1 MPSDGDKWWA
11 DVSSGD
17 AGYQYQ
23 YSRLATEEMESDPL
37 RGDRA
42 PQFSNPS
49 YQALSD
55 HKLPGSQNGHPDRLN
70 SLSSDDDMI
79 DITTTGTVSERAM
92 LEEEL
97 AAASH
102 ITTESDEIPGIG
114 QYEDFHTIDWQRDIA
129 RDRMR
134 HRYIIKKKQNS
145 ICDLIRGAHDAWSG
159 WVCVLLVGLFTG
171 AVAGVIDIGASW
183 MTDLKYGICPQ
194 AFWLNQEQCCW
205 SSNETDFEV
214 GSCSQWLTWPEVFGL
229 SREGSGPYVL
239 SYLLYVLWALL
250 FAALAACLV
259 RMFAPY
265 ACGSGIPEI
274 KTILSGFIIRGYLG
288 KWTLIIKSVGIML
301 SVSAGLN
308 LGKEGPMVHIACCI
322 GNILSYLFPKYGR
335 NEAKKREIL
344 SAAAAAGVS
353 VAFGAPIGGVLFS
366 LEEVS
371 YYFPLKTLWR
381 SFFCALVAAFILRSI
396 NPFGN
401 EHSVLF
407 YVEYSKDW
415 IFFELVPFIGLGVI
429 GGVIATIFIKAN
441 LWWCRYRKVSR
452 LGQYPVSEVLIVS
465 LVTAVIAYPNP
476 YTRMS
481 TSQLI
486 YLLFSQCGVANSD
499 PLCDYNRNFTDVN
512 SAIETAAAGPGVY
525 NALWLL
531 SLALIFKLVGTI
543 FTFGIKVPCGLF
555 IPSLCLGAIVGRFVG
570 IGMEQLAYNYPHI
583 WVFSGECSTGD
594 NCITP
599 GLYAMVGAAAV
610 LGGVTRMTVSL
621 VVIMFELTG
630 GVRYIVPLMA
640 AAMAS
645 KWVGDALGRQGIY
658 DAHINLNGYPFLD
671 SKEEFEHTSLA
682 ADVMQPKRNEPLSV
696 ITQDSMTVDD
706 VAALLKETEHNGFPV
721 VVSRESQY
729 LVGFVLRRDLNLA
742 IANAKRLNE
751 GITGQSLVVFVS
763 PNASG
768 DGGESSMGARRPAPL
783 ILKKILDMAPI
794 TMTDQTPM
802 ETVVDMFR
810 KLGLR
815 QTLVTH
821 NGRLLGVITKK
832 DVLRHIKQ
840 MDNEDP
846 NSVLFN

>member
-1 MPSDGDKWWA
+1 MNMERFPLKRSGSPLGQTSSTYQSVNHKYTNSRSNTGSNFNDDMSGISPTGGGDTPVRSVDDEEA
-11 DVSSGD
+11 M
-17 AGYQYQ
+17 Q
-23 YSRLATEEMESDPL
+23 YSV
-37 RGDRA
+37 
-42 PQFSNPS
+42 S
-49 YQALSD
+49 YGGMQDS
-55 HKLPGSQNGHPDRLN
+55 
-70 SLSSDDDMI
+70 
-79 DITTTGTVSERAM
+79 T
-92 LEEEL
+92 
-97 AAASH
+97 
-102 ITTESDEIPGIG
+102 EIPGIG
-114 QYEDFHTIDWQRDIA
+114 QYDDFHTIDWQRDIA
-129 RDRMR
+129 HDRMR
-134 HRYIIKKKQNS
+134 HRYLVKKKQDSLWN
-145 ICDLIRGAHDAWSG
+145 LIQGFHDAWSG
-159 WVCVLLVGLFTG
+159 WLCVLLVGLCTG
-171 AVAGVIDIGASW
+171 VVAGVIDIGASW
-183 MTDLKYGICPQ
+183 MTDLKFGICLQ

-205 SSNETDFEV
+205 SSNETAFDSGNCSNWYSWAEV
-214 GSCSQWLTWPEVFGL
+214 LGASNEGAGS
-229 SREGSGPYVL
+229 YMI
-239 SYLLYVLWALL
+239 SYLFYIIQALL
-250 FAALAACLV
+250 FAALSASLV

-288 KWTLIIKSVGIML
+288 KWTLIIKCVGLIL
-301 SVSAGLN
+301 SVSSGLS

-344 SAAAAAGVS
+344 SASAAAGVS

-381 SFFCALVAAFILRSI
+381 SFFCALIAAFILRSI

-407 YVEYSKDW
+407 YVEYNKPW
-415 IFFELVPFIGLGVI
+415 IFSELISFIGLGIVGGII
-429 GGVIATIFIKAN
+429 GTLFIKAN
-441 LWWCRYRKVSR
+441 IYWCRYRKLSK
-452 LGQYPVSEVLIVS
+452 LGQYPVTEVLV
-465 LVTAVIAYPNP
+465 VTVITAIISYPNK

-486 YLLFSQCGVANSD
+486 YLLFSQCGISNTD
-499 PLCDYNRNFTDVN
+499 DLCDYNRNFTDVN
-512 SAIETAAAGPGVY
+512 MAIEIAEAGPRVHRAIY
-525 NALWLL
+525 LLIIALVL
-531 SLALIFKLVGTI
+531 KLCTTI

-555 IPSLCLGAIVGRFVG
+555 IPSLCLGAIVGRIWG
-570 IGMEQLAYNYPHI
+570 IAIEQMAYYYPKS
-583 WVFSGECSTGD
+583 WMFTGECSTGD
-594 NCITP
+594 DCITP

-645 KWVGDALGRQGIY
+645 KWVGDALGKQGIY
-658 DAHINLNGYPFLD
+658 DAHIALNGYPFLD
-671 SKEEFEHTSLA
+671 SKDEFQHTSLA
-682 ADVMQPKRNEPLSV
+682 ADVMQPKRNDMLSV

-706 VAALLKETEHNGFPV
+706 IETLLKETEHNGYPV

-729 LVGFVLRRDLNLA
+729 LVGLVLRRDLYLS
-742 IANAKRLNE
+742 ISNAKRMIE
-751 GITGQSLVVFVS
+751 GVCGQSVVLFT
-763 PNASG
+763 SG
-768 DGGESSMGARRPAPL
+768 NPPQTLGPPPL
-783 ILKKILDMAPI
+783 KLKKILDMAPI
-794 TMTDQTPM
+794 TITDQTPM

-846 NSVLFN
+846 SSILFN

>member
-1 MPSDGDKWWA
+1 MERFPLK
-11 DVSSGD
+11 SSVGQKIGLTYQSVYKKGANGGTGRSVPP
-17 AGYQYQ
+17 AG
-23 YSRLATEEMESDPL
+23 
-37 RGDRA
+37 
-42 PQFSNPS
+42 
-49 YQALSD
+49 
-55 HKLPGSQNGHPDRLN
+55 
-70 SLSSDDDMI
+70 DDDMV
-79 DITTTGTVSERAM
+79 DITPGLQQAADVTTPTSHGTFQLYEH
-92 LEEEL
+92 
-97 AAASH
+97 AARSSAANAHCDAVLFSGMQG
-102 ITTESDEIPGIG
+102 DDDIPGIG
-114 QYEDFHTIDWQRDIA
+114 QYDDFHTIDWQRDIA

-134 HRYIIKKKQNS
+134 HRYIVKKRQDS
-145 ICDLIRGAHDAWSG
+145 IWDLIKGAHDAWSG
-159 WVCVLLVGLFTG
+159 WVCVLLVGVATG
-171 AVAGVIDIGASW
+171 MVAGVIDIGASW
-183 MTDLKYGICPQ
+183 MTDLKFGICPA
-194 AFWLNQEQCCW
+194 AFWFNREQCCW
-205 SSNETDFEV
+205 SDTNTTFDSGN
-214 GSCSQWLTWPEVFGL
+214 CSQWLTWPQVFGD
-229 SREGSGPYVL
+229 RGDGAGAYII
-239 SYLLYVLWALL
+239 SYLFYIVWALL
-250 FAALAACLV
+250 FAALSASLV

-288 KWTLIIKSVGIML
+288 KWTLIIKVVGLIL
-301 SVSAGLN
+301 SVSSGLS
-308 LGKEGPMVHIACCI
+308 LGKEGPMVHIASCL

-381 SFFCALVAAFILRSI
+381 SFFCALIAAFILRSI

-407 YVEYSKDW
+407 FVEYNKPW
-415 IFFELVPFIGLGVI
+415 IFFELIPFVGLGII
-429 GGVIATIFIKAN
+429 GGCIATIFIKAN
-441 LWWCRYRKVSR
+441 IYWCRYRKYSK
-452 LGQYPVSEVLIVS
+452 LGQYPVTEVLVVT
-465 LVTAVIAYPNP
+465 LVTAIIAYPNP
-476 YTRMS
+476 YTRMN
-481 TSQLI
+481 TSELI
-486 YLLFSQCGVANSD
+486 YLLFNQCGISNSD
-499 PLCDYNRNFTDVN
+499 PLCDYNRNFTDAN
-512 SAIETAAAGPGVY
+512 SAIEKAAAGPGVHR
-525 NALWLL
+525 AIWLL
-531 SLALIFKLVGTI
+531 VLALILKLVMTI

-555 IPSLCLGAIVGRFVG
+555 IPSLALGAIAGRIVG
-570 IGMEQLAYNYPHI
+570 IGVEQLAYHYPKI
-583 WVFSGECSTGD
+583 WLFSGECSTGD
-594 NCITP
+594 DCITP

-658 DAHINLNGYPFLD
+658 DAHIALNGYPFLD
-671 SKEEFEHTSLA
+671 SKDEFQHTSLA
-682 ADVMQPKRNEPLSV
+682 ADVMQPKRNETLSV

-706 VAALLKETEHNGFPV
+706 VETLLKETEHNGYPV
-721 VVSRESQY
+721 VVSKESQY

-742 IANAKRLNE
+742 IANARRTME
-751 GITGQSLVVFVS
+751 GIIGQSVVIF
-763 PNASG
+763 A
-768 DGGESSMGARRPAPL
+768 GAVNPPAGAPPCL
-783 ILKKILDMAPI
+783 HLNRILDMAPI
-794 TMTDQTPM
+794 TVTDQTPM

-832 DVLRHIKQ
+832 DVLRHVKQ

-846 NSVLFN
+846 SSVLFN